1 MAGNL
6 KEMTLQEVQCM
17 GLEILKD
24 VHLFCEERS
33 ISYTLFG
40 GTMIGAIRHK
50 GFIPW
55 DDDVDIAMPR
65 PDYEKFI
72 SSYKSDKGYRLFASG
87 TKESFLAFS
96 RVCDMKKTMA
106 VNKTLPWT
114 NQTTGVWVDVFPL
127 DGAPDDKEESE
138 RMIAELRTHW
148 KKTCFARGAKA
159 PLSLSRGALE
169 KMKTIVK
176 KIIYNDYIIPPHKVV
191 DNYIKAATKIKWG
204 ETRHFWQC
212 SYLRYGMKEYQELE
226 DFSASVLVPFED
238 SNFYICNGYD
248 RLMRTKYGDYMQLP
262 PEEKRKSN
270 HALCSYY
277 WK

>member
-6 KEMTLQEVQCM
+6 KEMTLQEVQRM

-96 RVCDMKKTMA
+96 RVCDMKESLA
-106 VNKTLPWT
+106 VNKALPWT
-114 NQTTGVWVDVFPL
+114 NQATGVWIDIFPL
-127 DGAPDDKEESE
+127 DGAPDDIRECE
-138 RMIAELRTHW
+138 RTMASLRAHW
-148 KKTCFARGAKA
+148 KKTCFVRGAKA
-159 PLSLSRGALE
+159 PLSMSKGSAE
-169 KMKTIVK
+169 KLKTIVK
-176 KIIYNDYIIPPHKVV
+176 KMIYNNYVIPSYRVI
-191 DNYIKAATKIKWG
+191 DNYIRTTTKIHWG
-204 ETRHFWQC
+204 ETHHFWQC
-212 SYLRYGMKEYQELE
+212 SYLRYGMKEYQDME
-226 DFSASVLVPFED
+226 DFKTTLLVPFED
-238 SNFYICNGYD
+238 SYFRICNGYD
-248 RLMRTKYGDYMQLP
+248 HLMRTKYGDYMQLP